1 MLIFIAMIAMVG
13 FWLTVIVNL
22 FVDIEFA
29 ISLLRLYLP
38 VGLVFGIWSFIEG
51 VRKIIKITGR
61 RGHKKV
67 QLKAA
72 AKRNTTNAILGLLK
86 EVLLWSCFGL
96 YFLTFWPGISAQKN
110 REDRYNDPL

>member
-1 MLIFIAMIAMVG
+1 MLIFIAMITMVG

-38 VGLVFGIWSFIEG
+38 VGLIFGIWSLIDG

-67 QLKAA
+67 RLKAA
-72 AKRNTTNAILGLLK
+72 VKRNATNAILDLLK
-86 EVLLWSCFGL
+86 DVLLWSCFGL
-96 YFLTFWPGISAQKN
+96 YFLAFWPSISVQKK
-110 REDRYNDPL
+110 REDQWNGPA